1 MNTQTVKLDVT
12 KRPAVMPVVYLGQ
25 GDKNGTTLVADI
37 YDNGA
42 ALTLTGYT
50 VKFQMK
56 QPHDAGYYNVTGT
69 VSGSTATFAID
80 ENYAAAVAGV
90 TECAYVEVLSGS
102 TVICSTNRM
111 RVVVLEGATEGVD
124 PSTMYDNGL
133 NDAIDR
139 ANTAAEAAEGVV
151 LQDVPTMTENIKG
164 GAKLGS
170 GLDVTSSVLSLDLV
184 DSATGTSITADDA
197 SYLESLTIDGKA
209 VQNGTPTP
217 SSPVAIEVA
226 SLNWNQM
233 FDFYEYQ
240 SGDSNYSTV
249 TTDGDNVATCTI
261 TQSYSGGTYR
271 QGVDCKGSN
280 NAVVYNHMLL
290 FTAWV
295 YIGSITDIVLRC
307 RKPNNNLVSVTNVNS
322 TRCYANQWTHVTTV
336 FPASVIGSDGAK
348 SSSIIVYPLST
359 LSVGTV
365 YKVKNA
371 KLYDL
376 TMMYGAGNEPTAEA
390 FLQQFPLDNY
400 PYDAGSWCELLKIG
414 NSYTKID
421 IGDSPL
427 ASLPD
432 GTKDELTVDSAGH
445 VELVKRVSYTNQA
458 VTDGVTGTVGTDV
471 LSSTGAIAN
480 GADVYY
486 KAATAT
492 TTDLG
497 YIDMPTIA
505 DGAAIS
511 ITAQVT
517 PTITASWW
525 ARGASAIATAIK
537 ALRDDLLA
545 RIEAIETAIAD
556 L

>member
-12 KRPAVMPVVYLGQ
+12 KRPAVMPVIYLGQ
-25 GDKNGTTLVADI
+25 GDKNGTTLIADI

-50 VKFQMK
+50 VKFVMK

-133 NDAIDR
+133 NDAISR
-139 ANTAAEAAEGVV
+139 AITAAEAAEGVV
-151 LQDVPTMTENIKG
+151 LQDVPTMTENVKG

-170 GLDVTSSVLSLDLV
+170 GLEVTSSVLSLDLV

-197 SYLESLTIDGKA
+197 SYLEGLTIEGKA

-217 SSPVAIEVA
+217 SAPVEIDVVQDVNALPESSITT
-226 SLNWNQM
+226 Q
-233 FDFYEYQ
+233 
-240 SGDSNYSTV
+240 TV
-249 TTDGDNVATCTI
+249 KGITI
-261 TQSYSGGTYR
+261 TQEEDGWLRVYGTSTNTSG
-271 QGVDCKGSN
+271 VAS
-280 NAVVYNHMLL
+280 A
-290 FTAWV
+290 
-295 YIGSITDIVLRC
+295 IVLFGGDDISLFNEGTFTVCIETEGAPFATGSLRPQI
-307 RKPNNNLVSVTNVNS
+307 KGVSINSSSLSEYLSSAGFYTKTDYSVLNRIAFLIASNSSGASADGRFRIMVSAGENTYPYIPYGSLGINVN
-322 TRCYANQWTHVTTV
+322 
-336 FPASVIGSDGAK
+336 
-348 SSSIIVYPLST
+348 
-359 LSVGTV
+359 GTATPIDLQG
-365 YKVKNA
+365 NA
-371 KLYDL
+371 
-376 TMMYGAGNEPTAEA
+376 
-390 FLQQFPLDNY
+390 
-400 PYDAGSWCELLKIG
+400 
-414 NSYTKID
+414 
-421 IGDSPL
+421 L

-471 LSSTGAIAN
+471 LSSTGAIAD

-486 KAATAT
+486 KAASST

-497 YIDMPTIA
+497 YIDMPSIA

>member
-12 KRPAVMPVVYLGQ
+12 KRPAVMPVIYLGQ

-80 ENYAAAVAGV
+80 ENYAASVAGV

-111 RVVVLEGATEGVD
+111 RVVVLEGATDGVD

-133 NDAIDR
+133 NDAISR
-139 ANTAAEAAEGVV
+139 AITAAEAAEGVV
-151 LQDVPTMTENIKG
+151 LQDVPTMTTNVKG

-170 GLDVTSSVLSLDLV
+170 GLEVTSSVLSLDLV

-197 SYLESLTIDGKA
+197 SYLESLTIEGKA

-217 SSPVAIEVA
+217 SAPVPIEVA
-226 SLNWNQM
+226 SLNWNQLAPDPN
-233 FDFYEYQ
+233 FEGATWHAYTSSNIDVAIANNKITATLKSDGSGYSYGVSATSGVRSITGHKYLIRYNVLCQIACDFGADFFNSGGKTLGSAQ
-240 SGDSNYSTV
+240 SNTNTRISGIVTINSASPTATIIICPRSTMQ
-249 TTDGDNVATCTI
+249 TGQTYAISNVA
-261 TQSYSGGTYR
+261 
-271 QGVDCKGSN
+271 
-280 NAVVYNHMLL
+280 VV
-290 FTAWV
+290 
-295 YIGSITDIVLRC
+295 
-307 RKPNNNLVSVTNVNS
+307 
-322 TRCYANQWTHVTTV
+322 
-336 FPASVIGSDGAK
+336 
-348 SSSIIVYPLST
+348 
-359 LSVGTV
+359 
-365 YKVKNA
+365 
-371 KLYDL
+371 DL
-376 TMMYGAGNEPTAEA
+376 TAMFGAGNEPSTVAQFEA
-390 FLQQFPLDNY
+390 MFPDSYY

-421 IGDSPL
+421 IGSSPL

-445 VELVKRVSYTNQA
+445 VEIDKRVGHTQQA

-471 LSSTGAIAN
+471 LSSTGAIAD

-486 KAATAT
+486 KLASAQIV
-492 TTDLG
+492 DCG
-497 YIDMPTIA
+497 YIDMPTIP